1 MEKVE
6 KERNGV
12 NTQMDNQGSNNRRTA
27 IWFVVIVLIVVA
39 GILSGLWA
47 YYTLQNPTVIRHR
60 PDFKP
65 ADLEFYY
72 IARTAFSTVNIALLL
87 ILTETY
93 AALYY
98 KTRSHF
104 TIGLLLFA
112 LVFLMKEFTSS
123 PLVLGRL
130 GFNLAGL
137 GPFALIEPLLETA
150 ALSVLL
156 YLSIEY

>member
-1 MEKVE
+1 
-6 KERNGV
+6 
-12 NTQMDNQGSNNRRTA
+12 MDSRRSV
-27 IWFVVIVLIVVA
+27 IWFTIIGLIVIA
-39 GILSGLWA
+39 GILAGVWA
-47 YYTLQNPTVIRHR
+47 FYNFHSLFVPRRVQPIN
-60 PDFKP
+60 P
-65 ADLEFYY
+65 ADWEFFY

-93 AALYY
+93 AVLYY
-98 KTRSHF
+98 KTRSQF

-112 LVFLMKEFTSS
+112 LVFLMKEVSSS
-123 PLVLGRL
+123 PFVLGVFQ
-130 GFNLAGL
+130 FNPTGL

>member
-1 MEKVE
+1 MK
-6 KERNGV
+6 N
-12 NTQMDNQGSNNRRTA
+12 QMSSHRST
-27 IWFVVIVLIVVA
+27 IWFTIIGLVLIA

-47 YYTLQNPTVIRHR
+47 FYTLESRTSGPLFPFQRRFVVFN
-60 PDFKP
+60 P
-65 ADLEFYY
+65 ADVEVYY
-72 IARTAFSTVNIALLL
+72 IVGTAFSTVNIALLI

-93 AALYY
+93 AVLYY

-112 LVFLMKEFTSS
+112 LVFLMKEIASS
-123 PLVLGRL
+123 PFVI
-130 GFNLAGL
+130 GFFGFAAAGL
-137 GPFALIEPLLETA
+137 GEFALIEPLLETA